1 MTDNAREGG
10 LMARTYKPGDR
21 ITALVPGTVLVPG
34 IVVDATDRNVTF
46 RHRDGVSTSLN
57 HSDFVGDDK
66 RPPWFTD
73 EEWNARVRAWESI
86 ETAIREQDER

>member
-1 MTDNAREGG
+1 
-10 LMARTYKPGDR
+10 MARTYKAGDR

-34 IVVDATDRNVTF
+34 IVLSATDRNVTF

-66 RPPWFTD
+66 RPPRFSE
-73 EEWNARVRAWESI
+73 EEWNARVRTWESI
-86 ETAIREQDER
+86 ERAIREENQR